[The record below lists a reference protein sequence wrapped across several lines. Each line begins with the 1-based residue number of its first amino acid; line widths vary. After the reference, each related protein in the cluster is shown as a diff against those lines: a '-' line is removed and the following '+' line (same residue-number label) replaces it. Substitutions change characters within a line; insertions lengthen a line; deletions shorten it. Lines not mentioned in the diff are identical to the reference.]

1 MKSDCSIIDSDSDSC
16 GSSTYEEEQDIE
28 YDKEVEDDEHKD
40 RKDNDEGK
48 EHNQHEEDFDHDGR
62 KWNEEPMDRDI
73 PMIEDNV
80 NSSREENHHAKRT
93 TRRTETS
100 TAEPHS
106 VLETDASLADVEMQ
120 YDSVIATGQHHI
132 WI

>member
-1 MKSDCSIIDSDSDSC
+1 M
-16 GSSTYEEEQDIE
+16 E
-28 YDKEVEDDEHKD
+28 YDKEEEDNEY
-40 RKDNDEGK
+40 KDNDKGK
-48 EHNQHEEDFDHDGR
+48 KQNQHEEDLDNDGR

-80 NSSREENHHAKRT
+80 NSSKEENYHAKRT

-106 VLETDASLADVEMQ
+106 VLETDASLANVEMQ